1 MIQEI
6 LPPRVIAVEARR
18 DLPSVLLHPVEWA
31 VAEKM
36 SAYRRQE
43 FATGRACAR
52 AALTR
57 LGFPPL
63 PVGRGPMGAPDW
75 PPGVAGS
82 ITHCLGYRACAVSR
96 EAAAVGIDAEPHA
109 EFPRVA
115 LDFITTQAE
124 RIMLEQLEL
133 HAPGVHLGRVLFS
146 AKEAVCKAWWPL
158 TRHRLGFTDL
168 EVELGEG
175 TFAARPLMPGTPSE
189 LTGRWKVVD
198 DLILTA
204 VVVGTE

>member
-1 MIQEI
+1 LIQEI
-6 LPPRVIAVEARR
+6 LPPWVIAVEAHG
-18 DLPSVLLHPVEWA
+18 DMPSVLLHPMEWA
-31 VAEKM
+31 VAKKM

-52 AALTR
+52 AALAR

-63 PVGRGPMGAPDW
+63 PVPRGPVGAPTW

-82 ITHCLGYRACAVSR
+82 ITHCLGYRACAVTR
-96 EAAAVGIDAEPHA
+96 EASAVGIDAEPHEA
-109 EFPRVA
+109 LPRVA
-115 LDFITTQAE
+115 LDFITTEAE

-158 TRHRLGFTDL
+158 ARRRLGFTDL

-175 TFAARPLMPGTPSE
+175 TFTARLLLPGTPSQ

-204 VVVGTE
+204 VVVGT